1 MIIKEKRKGNKLD
14 TMRKLAANYLFP
26 SAGGQPIKNGYL
38 LLNESD
44 EIVEIGAL
52 DGECEDTEFY
62 NGILCP
68 GFTNAHCHVE
78 LSHLVGAFRQATG
91 MSGFINQINALRN
104 TVEKEGRIKALE
116 VQMEKMYREGVSA
129 MADISNCD
137 ESFACK
143 SKSPMYTRTF
153 FELFGS
159 EPEDAQE
166 VLDSGINLAQAAEEW
181 GIDGAI
187 TPHSCYTMSPQLLAM
202 AAQEGLK
209 SGFLSYHSQESD
221 EEEELIVSGTG
232 ALAEN
237 YKGRGLS
244 TPPVTGKPALLY
256 FIDRLLSFSKSPV
269 QGNILLVHNVA
280 INQESIDYA
289 KMHIANPYFAIC
301 PLSNIFIHRALPL
314 LDLMRENGLNICIG
328 TDSLSSNT
336 VLSIVKEIVCIH
348 ENFPH
353 IGLAEILDWACSNG
367 AKMLGKDN
375 VLGSFEPGKA
385 PGVVLLDNIDWDNMK
400 LTDKTTARR
409 LV

>member
-1 MIIKEKRKGNKLD
+1 MTGE
-14 TMRKLAANYLFP
+14 
-26 SAGGQPIKNGYL
+26 QPIKNGYL
-38 LLNESD
+38 LLNDSG

-52 DGECEDTEFY
+52 EGECEDTEFY
-62 NGILCP
+62 SGILCP
-68 GFTNAHCHVE
+68 GFTNVHCHVE

-104 TVEKEGRIKALE
+104 TVDKEGRIKALE

-129 MADISNCD
+129 MADISNCE

-159 EPEDAQE
+159 EPKDARE
-166 VLDSGINLAQAAEEW
+166 VIESGKSLAKTAAES

-209 SGFLSYHSQESD
+209 SGYLSYHSQESD
-221 EEEELIVSGTG
+221 EEEELLISGTG
-232 ALAEN
+232 ALADN

-256 FIDRLLSFSKSPV
+256 FIDRLLSFSSSPV

-289 KMHIANPYFAIC
+289 KKHLANPYFAIC
-301 PLSNIFIHRALPL
+301 PLSNIFIHRALPP
-314 LDLMRENGLNICIG
+314 LDLMRENGLKICLG

-348 ENFPH
+348 DNFPH
-353 IGLAEILDWACSNG
+353 ITLEEILGWACTNG
-367 AKMLGKDN
+367 AQMLGKGD
-375 VLGSFEPGKA
+375 VFGSFEPGKA
-385 PGVVLLDNIDWDNMK
+385 PGVVLLDNIDWNNLK

>member
-1 MIIKEKRKGNKLD
+1 
-14 TMRKLAANYLFP
+14 MRKIASNYLFP
-26 SAGGQPIKNGYL
+26 LNGGQPIKNGYL
-38 LLNESD
+38 LLNDSN

-52 DGECEDTEFY
+52 DGECADTEFY

-78 LSHLVGAFRQATG
+78 LSHLVGAFTQASG

-104 TVEKEGRIKALE
+104 TVDKEGRIKALE
-116 VQMEKMYREGVSA
+116 AQMDKMYREGVSA

-153 FELFGS
+153 LELFGS
-159 EPEDAQE
+159 EPCDAE
-166 VLDSGINLAQAAEEW
+166 GVLEGGKDLAKVAAEY

-209 SGFLSYHSQESD
+209 SGYLSYHSQESD

-232 ALAEN
+232 ALADN

-256 FIDRLLSFSKSPV
+256 FIDRLLTFSKSPV
-269 QGNILLVHNVA
+269 EGNILLVHNVA

-289 KMHIANPYFAIC
+289 KEHLANPYFAIC
-301 PLSNIFIHRALPL
+301 PLSNIFIHRVLPP
-314 LDLMRENGLNICIG
+314 LDLMRENGLKICLG

-336 VLSIVKEIVCIH
+336 VLSMVKEIVCLH
-348 ENFPH
+348 KNFPH
-353 IGLAEILDWACSNG
+353 ISLEEILGWACTNG
-367 AKMLGKDN
+367 AGMLGKGDI
-375 VLGSFEPGKA
+375 LGSFEPGKK
-385 PGVVLLDNIDWDNMK
+385 PGVVLLDNIDWENMK
-400 LTDKTTARR
+400 LTENTTAKR

>member
-1 MIIKEKRKGNKLD
+1 
-14 TMRKLAANYLFP
+14 MRKIAANYLFP
-26 SAGGQPIKNGYL
+26 LGGGQPIKNGYL
-38 LLNESD
+38 VLDNSN

-52 DGECEDTEFY
+52 DRECADTEFY

-78 LSHLVGAFRQATG
+78 LSHLAGAFEQATG

-104 TVEKEGRIKALE
+104 TVDRQGRVKALE
-116 VQMEKMYREGVSA
+116 TQMEKMYREGVDA

-137 ESFACK
+137 ESFPCK
-143 SKSPMYTRTF
+143 SNSPMYTRTF
-153 FELFGS
+153 IELFGS
-159 EPEDAQE
+159 EPEDARQVLEGGKE
-166 VLDSGINLAQAAEEW
+166 VAESALKH

-209 SGFLSYHSQESD
+209 SGFLSYHSQEST
-221 EEEELIVSGTG
+221 EEEDLIVKGTG

-269 QGNILLVHNVA
+269 EGNILLVHNVA

-289 KMHIANPYFAIC
+289 KKHLANPYFAIC
-301 PLSNIFIHRALPL
+301 PLSNIFIHRALPP
-314 LDLMRENGLNICIG
+314 LDLMRENGLKICLG

-336 VLSIVKEIVCIH
+336 VLSIVDEIVCLH
-348 ENFPH
+348 KNFPH
-353 IGLAEILDWACSNG
+353 ISLEEILGWACTNG
-367 AKMLGKDN
+367 AQMLGKGD
-375 VLGSFEPGKA
+375 LFGSFEPGKR
-385 PGVVLLDNIDWDNMK
+385 PGVVLLDNIDWENLK
-400 LTDKTTARR
+400 LTEKTTSRR

>member
-1 MIIKEKRKGNKLD
+1 MD
-14 TMRKLAANYLFP
+14 
-26 SAGGQPIKNGYL
+26 GGQPIKNGYL
-38 LLNESD
+38 LLNDSN

-52 DGECEDTEFY
+52 DGECADTEFY

-78 LSHLVGAFRQATG
+78 LSHLVGAFTQASG

-104 TVEKEGRIKALE
+104 TVDKEGRIKALE
-116 VQMEKMYREGVSA
+116 AQMDKMYREGVSA

-153 FELFGS
+153 LELFGS
-159 EPEDAQE
+159 EPCDAE
-166 VLDSGINLAQAAEEW
+166 GVLEGGKDLAKVAAEY

-209 SGFLSYHSQESD
+209 SGYLSYHSQESD

-232 ALAEN
+232 ALADN

-269 QGNILLVHNVA
+269 EGNILLVHNVA

-289 KMHIANPYFAIC
+289 KEHLANPYFAIC
-301 PLSNIFIHRALPL
+301 PLSNIFIHRALPP
-314 LDLMRENGLNICIG
+314 LDLMRENGLKICLG

-336 VLSIVKEIVCIH
+336 VLSMVKEIVCLH

-353 IGLAEILDWACSNG
+353 IPLEEILGWACTNG
-367 AKMLGKDN
+367 ARMLGKED
-375 VLGSFEPGKA
+375 VLGSFEPGKK
-385 PGVVLLDNIDWDNMK
+385 PGVVLLDNIDWENMK
-400 LTDKTTARR
+400 LTENTTAKR

>member
-1 MIIKEKRKGNKLD
+1 MN
-14 TMRKLAANYLFP
+14 
-26 SAGGQPIKNGYL
+26 GGQPIKNGYL
-38 LLNESD
+38 LLNDSN
-44 EIVEIGAL
+44 EIVETGVL
-52 DGECEDTEFY
+52 EGECEDTEFY

-78 LSHLVGAFRQATG
+78 LSHLVGAFTQASG

-104 TVEKEGRIKALE
+104 TVDKEGRIKALE
-116 VQMEKMYREGVSA
+116 SQMDKMYSEGVSA

-153 FELFGS
+153 LELFGS
-159 EPEDAQE
+159 EPGDAQG
-166 VLDSGINLAQAAEEW
+166 VLESGKDLAKVAEEY
-181 GIDGAI
+181 GIAGAI

-209 SGFLSYHSQESD
+209 SGYLSYHSQESD
-221 EEEELIVSGTG
+221 EEEELVISGTG
-232 ALAEN
+232 ALADN

-269 QGNILLVHNVA
+269 EGNILLVHNVA

-289 KMHIANPYFAIC
+289 KEHLAHPYFAIC
-301 PLSNIFIHRALPL
+301 PLSNIFIHRALPP
-314 LDLMRENGLNICIG
+314 LDLMRENGLKICLG

-336 VLSIVKEIVCIH
+336 VLSMVKEIVCLH
-348 ENFPH
+348 QNFPH
-353 IGLAEILDWACSNG
+353 IPLEEILGWACTNG
-367 AKMLGKDN
+367 AQMLGKEDI
-375 VLGSFEPGKA
+375 LGSFEPGKK
-385 PGVVLLDNIDWDNMK
+385 PGVVLLDNIDWENMK
-400 LTDKTTARR
+400 LTEKTTAKR

>member
-1 MIIKEKRKGNKLD
+1 MD
-14 TMRKLAANYLFP
+14 
-26 SAGGQPIKNGYL
+26 GGQPIKNGYL
-38 LLNESD
+38 LLNDSN

-52 DGECEDTEFY
+52 DGECADTEFY

-78 LSHLVGAFRQATG
+78 LSHLVGAFTQASG

-104 TVEKEGRIKALE
+104 TVDKEGRIRALE
-116 VQMEKMYREGVSA
+116 AQMDKMYREGVSA

-153 FELFGS
+153 LELFGS
-159 EPEDAQE
+159 EPCDAE
-166 VLDSGINLAQAAEEW
+166 GVLEGGKDLAKVAAEY

-209 SGFLSYHSQESD
+209 SGYLSYHSQESD

-232 ALAEN
+232 ALADN

-256 FIDRLLSFSKSPV
+256 LIDRLLSFSKSPV
-269 QGNILLVHNVA
+269 EGNILLVHNVA

-289 KMHIANPYFAIC
+289 KEHLANPYFAIC
-301 PLSNIFIHRALPL
+301 PLSNIFIHRALPP
-314 LDLMRENGLNICIG
+314 LDLMRENGLKICLG

-336 VLSIVKEIVCIH
+336 VLSMVKEIVCLH

-353 IGLAEILDWACSNG
+353 IPLEEILGWACTNG
-367 AKMLGKDN
+367 ARMLGKED
-375 VLGSFEPGKA
+375 VLGSFEPGKK
-385 PGVVLLDNIDWDNMK
+385 PGVVLLDNIDWENMK
-400 LTDKTTARR
+400 LTENTTAKR